1 MAVTGR
7 ATLGARAAS
16 SPLPYYGGGSDAQAA
31 RLGPEVTEKRR
42 AARVGGKTRAAKR
55 RAGDQ
60 PVTSAHG
67 HTRQRA
73 SRGPGA
79 RAALALSSV
88 ENVELEAGPGAM
100 TLRRASG
107 HGGLRALTCT
117 AGRRTAAAQCWRAS
131 EDHAC
136 PAGGALT
143 QGGGYA

>member
-67 HTRQRA
+67 LTRRRA
-73 SRGPGA
+73 SR
-79 RAALALSSV
+79 
-88 ENVELEAGPGAM
+88 GPGAM
-100 TLRRASG
+100 TLRRAS
-107 HGGLRALTCT
+107 
-117 AGRRTAAAQCWRAS
+117 
-131 EDHAC
+131 
-136 PAGGALT
+136 
-143 QGGGYA
+143 